1 MYIDTEIY
9 NESKLNEQD
18 KNEIEFWRTVYKS
31 AVGNAIDDMQMT
43 ADELGKGVCV
53 NIENFLEKFSEKV
66 DEHFECSVLEYIVS
80 RIESYNEE

>member
-1 MYIDTEIY
+1 MYIDPKIY

-53 NIENFLEKFSEKV
+53 NIESFLEKFSEKV
-66 DEHFECSVLEYIVS
+66 NEHFEYSILEYIVS